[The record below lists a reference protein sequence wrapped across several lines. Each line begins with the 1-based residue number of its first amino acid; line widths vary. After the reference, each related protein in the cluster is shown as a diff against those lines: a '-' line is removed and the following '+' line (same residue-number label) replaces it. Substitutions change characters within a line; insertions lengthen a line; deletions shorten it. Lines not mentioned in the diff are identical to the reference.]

1 MLNIREA
8 MQLKILEF
16 VHEKGAVRSEDIEI
30 DYSGP
35 DPRAVYLIAS
45 KNKKILK
52 TDGYL
57 GRAGD
62 DLWTVTESGEA
73 YMENL
78 YDKLGDKK
86 RKEKFAK
93 KIVVTGEDHDDD
105 DMIGDEEEAT
115 ISDEKKVY
123 DALFDEDAYDD
134 EGSGK
139 KKKSPI
145 FLILIILLLLGG
157 GAVVAM
163 ALMSN
168 RESEPTS
175 AEAPFA
181 QAPAEGATESNNQ
194 ESNFTWGE
202 DEGQESGFTWGDDNQ
217 EGSFS
222 WDDDTWWEEEYRPQG
237 TLEDLEEIN
246 MFFFG
251 QRMPAIYGIDFR
263 VNFNPFIQRLEVDIH
278 NWGTY
283 FTGFESHILLSDPFG
298 NINYSFLVNPSLL
311 PSINESRYFV
321 AELERPLTAVAFASV
336 ITDFQPD
343 ILDEFRT
350 LTNITTHRHFDTDYL
365 QFMPTSRGVR
375 ISEELDHLI
384 NTFGSRSQEVQ
395 NYLLQ
400 ARIRRQQIGGR
411 VGEWMPYQVDI
422 TPATIQFIAGLQTPG
437 DILLHLNGVVFNQN
451 DIDYIRAT
459 LATFYSLDLRHR
471 VEEALIVLED
481 VANVEVSLHANPLFN
496 PSVTQQNLTQYH
508 HNRVERLRH
517 IQSIG
522 LIERITQQ
530 YLGWMSEAIILSF
543 LDEDICYEDFVW
555 WNRRFN
561 QEFMQPIM
569 DDQALFLVH
578 GVPRITYDID
588 ILMQIHS
595 FFYGRP
601 EPRFRAIHDSLGIVV
616 RVLMGVQPL
625 PGVTGFIP
633 VNFTQQGTG
642 EDFIEIF
649 PSVYLQRV
657 RMGSRQPEQLYFD
670 VHSFSTS
677 DRVMDIQFFFYDADF
692 NPITFISTFAD
703 TTATNPR
710 SVDTGLNLHN
720 VSFIRIRRVF

>member
-16 VHEKGAVRSEDIEI
+16 VQEKGAVRSEDIEI

-52 TDGYL
+52 TDGCL
-57 GRAGD
+57 GRASGD
-62 DLWTVTESGEA
+62 MWEVTQLGEER
-73 YMENL
+73 MEEL

-86 RKEKFAK
+86 RKSTFK
-93 KIVVTGEDHDDD
+93 KKVVVTGEDLDDD
-105 DMIGDEEEAT
+105 INDEIDDEEKVIIT
-115 ISDEKKVY
+115 DEKDVY
-123 DALFDEDAYDD
+123 SALADD
-134 EGSGK
+134 PVDKEEGERK
-139 KKKSPI
+139 RRKIPI
-145 FLILIILLLLGG
+145 FLILFLTIICFLL
-157 GAVVAM
+157 ATTFIFFRA
-163 ALMSN
+163 SWN
-168 RESEPTS
+168 PETPP
-175 AEAPFA
+175 AEASLG
-181 QAPAEGATESNNQ
+181 QSSVNNQ
-194 ESNFTWGE
+194 SELEIGDFTWNDE
-202 DEGQESGFTWGDDNQ
+202 EDDEGGFTW
-217 EGSFS
+217 
-222 WDDDTWWEEEYRPQG
+222 DDDIWWEDDYDPQG

-251 QRMPAIYGIDFR
+251 QRIPVVYGIDFR
-263 VNFNPFIQRLEVDIH
+263 VNYNPFIQRLEVDIH
-278 NWGTY
+278 NWGSY

-321 AELERPLTAVAFASV
+321 AELEIPLTAVAFTSV
-336 ITDFQPD
+336 ITDFQQD

-350 LTNITTHRHFDTDYL
+350 MTNITTHRHFDTDYL
-365 QFMPTSRGVR
+365 QFLPTSRGVR

-384 NTFGSRSQEVQ
+384 NIFGIRSQEVQ
-395 NYLLQ
+395 NYLLG
-400 ARIRRQQIGGR
+400 ARVRRQQIGGR
-411 VGEWMPYQVDI
+411 IGEWMPYQVDI

-437 DILLHLNGVVFNQN
+437 DILMHLNGVVFNQN
-451 DIDYIRAT
+451 DINHIRET
-459 LATFYSLDLRHR
+459 LATFYNLDLRHR
-471 VEEALIVLED
+471 VEEALVILEE
-481 VANVEVSLHANPLFN
+481 VANAEVSIHANPLFN
-496 PSVTQQNLTQYH
+496 PSVTQQNLTLYH

-530 YLGWMSEAIILSF
+530 YLSWMSEAIVLSF
-543 LDEDICYEDFVW
+543 LDNDVSYEDFDW

-561 QEFMQPIM
+561 QEFMQPLM
-569 DDQALFLVH
+569 ENQALFLVQ
-578 GVPRITYDID
+578 GVPRLTYDIN
-588 ILMQIHS
+588 ILMQIYS

-601 EPRFRAIHDSLGIVV
+601 EPRYREIHDSLETVV

-633 VNFTQQGTG
+633 VNFSMQGTG

-649 PSVYLQRV
+649 PSVYIQRV
-657 RMGSRQPEQLYFD
+657 RMGTRQPKQMYFD

-677 DRVMDIQFFFYDADF
+677 DRVMEIQFYFYDSDL
-692 NPITFISTFAD
+692 NPITFIDTFAD

-710 SVDTGLNLHN
+710 SVDTSLNLHN